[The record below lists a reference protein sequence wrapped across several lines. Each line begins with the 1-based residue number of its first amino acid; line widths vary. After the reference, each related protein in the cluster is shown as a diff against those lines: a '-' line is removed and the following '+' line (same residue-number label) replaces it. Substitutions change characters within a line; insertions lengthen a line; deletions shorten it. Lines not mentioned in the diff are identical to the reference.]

1 MLSWFKKKQF
11 LTSGEND
18 RVVESIRAFEKKTSG
33 EIRVFIE
40 SRNPLVNT
48 IERAQAV
55 FGELQMHQTKE
66 RNGVLLYLAVK
77 DREVALLGD
86 VGIHQKVGTAFWEKQ
101 VAEMI
106 QLFKQNNL
114 TEGMV
119 KCIEHVGQVLVE
131 KFPYDGTMDQNELS
145 DEIVFG
151 K

>member
-1 MLSWFKKKQF
+1 MIPWFKKKQL
-11 LTSGEND
+11 LTVDEN
-18 RVVESIRAFEKKTSG
+18 RLVMEAIKSFEKKTSG
-33 EIRVFIE
+33 EIRVFME

-48 IERAQAV
+48 IERAQVV
-55 FGELQMHQTKE
+55 FGELQMHQTKD

-86 VGIHQKVGTAFWEKQ
+86 EGIHQKVGTAFWEKQ

-114 TEGMV
+114 TEGIV
-119 KCIEHVGQVLVE
+119 KCIEQVGQVLVE
-131 KFPYDGTMDQNELS
+131 KFPYDGTTDSNELS

>member
-1 MLSWFKKKQF
+1 MITWFKKKDL
-11 LTSGEND
+11 LTAEEN
-18 RVVESIRAFEKKTSG
+18 RLVVEAIKSFEKKTSG
-33 EIRVFIE
+33 EIRVYIE

-48 IERAQAV
+48 FERAQEI
-55 FGELQMHQTKE
+55 FRELQMHQTKD

-86 VGIHQKVGTAFWEKQ
+86 EGIHQKVGTAFWEKQ

-119 KCIEHVGQVLVE
+119 KCIEQVGQVLVE
-131 KFPYDGTMDQNELS
+131 KFPYDSTSDQNELS
-145 DEIVFG
+145 DDIVFG

>member
-1 MLSWFKKKQF
+1 
-11 LTSGEND
+11 
-18 RVVESIRAFEKKTSG
+18 VVEAIKSFEKKTSG
-33 EIRVFIE
+33 EIRVYIE

-48 IERAQAV
+48 IERAQEI
-55 FGELQMHQTKE
+55 FRELQMHQTKD

-86 VGIHQKVGTAFWEKQ
+86 EGIHQKVGTAFWEKQ

-119 KCIEHVGQVLVE
+119 KCIEQVGQVLVE
-131 KFPYDGTMDQNELS
+131 KFPFDSTSDQNELS
-145 DEIVFG
+145 DDIVFG

>member
-1 MLSWFKKKQF
+1 MMSLFKKKQI
-11 LTSGEND
+11 LTPEQNKLIVNAIQSCET
-18 RVVESIRAFEKKTSG
+18 KTSG

-55 FGELQMHQTKE
+55 FGELQMHQTKD

-86 VGIHQKVGTAFWEKQ
+86 EGIHQKVGTAFWEKQ

-119 KCIEHVGQVLVE
+119 KCIEQVGQVLVE
-131 KFPYDGTMDQNELS
+131 KFPYDSTSDQNELS
-145 DEIVFG
+145 DDIVFG

>member
-131 KFPYDGTMDQNELS
+131 KFPHDGTTDQNELS

>member
-1 MLSWFKKKQF
+1 MISWFKKKQF
-11 LTSGEND
+11 LTPDDNH
-18 RVVESIRAFEKKTSG
+18 RVAEAIRAFEKKTSG
-33 EIRVFIE
+33 EIRVFME

-48 IERAQAV
+48 IERAQVV
-55 FGELQMHQTKE
+55 FGELQMHQTKD

-86 VGIHQKVGTAFWEKQ
+86 EGIHQKVGSAFWEKQ

-119 KCIEHVGQVLVE
+119 KCIEHVGLVLVE
-131 KFPYDGTMDQNELS
+131 KFPHDGTTDQNELS
-145 DEIVFG
+145 DDIVFG

>member
-11 LTSGEND
+11 LTSDENL

-119 KCIEHVGQVLVE
+119 KCIEQVGIVLIE
-131 KFPYDGTMDQNELS
+131 KFPYDGSTDQNELS
-145 DEIVFG
+145 DDIVFG